1 VRVEGRPSGLAVVD
15 DEAEVAIGVGPAAR
29 AGQEREELVA
39 HREEGDLALALDAR
53 EGEDRAVEGERG
65 VDVADLEGDVVD
77 ADEAR
82 AGRGGIGRGGH
93 ATDGPPGR
101 SSARWI

>member
-15 DEAEVAIGVGPAAR
+15 DEAEVALGVGR
-29 AGQEREELVA
+29 AGRAGEEREELVA